1 MSLNELKVGSLTN
14 RKKIGEML
22 DIDLSGWKAVGIN
35 RVDHMII
42 LWVNLEKD
50 INKAKYNNGFL
61 NKSPIFQWESQTRQ
75 DSNSKDINDII
86 YKEVTDIHLFC
97 RISDVGPHT
106 YMGELKYMKHESY
119 RPVKIFFK
127 SMNFDQSNKNC
138 NIMYNHSPSNN
149 RL

>member
-50 INKAKYNNGFL
+50 INKAKYNDGFL

-97 RISDVGPHT
+97 RISNVGPHT
-106 YMGELKYMKHESY
+106 YMGKLKYMRHESSN
-119 RPVKIFFK
+119 PVKIFFK
-127 SMNFDQSNKNC
+127 SLDFDPGIKLCSE
-138 NIMYNHSPSNN
+138 IINHSPSKN